1 VIGIS
6 DVSGYLFDPDGLDVD
21 ILFNAWQ
28 EHGAVARTYYQNV
41 IASKSGKSKIKF
53 STASDDLLRESA
65 FCMIPAAPIA
75 NYLDP
80 DPSTNP
86 SMTTDR
92 MGQWSMIIEGANTYS
107 PEPSRRAGRARLER
121 EVYRR
126 RGILIATDYLVNSG
140 GVIFAA
146 QENLIKT
153 PIHLRIPD
161 ELLGKRDA
169 VDDWLKEHSAELEEL
184 AAKRLEAAEHARDE
198 VIRRNMR
205 ELVDLLISDADMLPH
220 EAAERI
226 SISRITSREKV
237 RTAANIMES
246 IVTIQTTG
254 SVQEA
259 SRLLVETG
267 CPILAVVNEQ
277 EELEGVITTWD
288 IAKAASRGPIENDQL
303 ENIMTKQVISA
314 KPDDSILDI
323 VRKLEYHE
331 ISAMP
336 VVDGTK
342 VRGMVGTDILSRR
355 SLYRLLQTQSE

>member
-1 VIGIS
+1 
-6 DVSGYLFDPDGLDVD
+6 
-21 ILFNAWQ
+21 
-28 EHGAVARTYYQNV
+28 
-41 IASKSGKSKIKF
+41 
-53 STASDDLLRESA
+53 
-65 FCMIPAAPIA
+65 
-75 NYLDP
+75 
-80 DPSTNP
+80 
-86 SMTTDR
+86 
-92 MGQWSMIIEGANTYS
+92 
-107 PEPSRRAGRARLER
+107 
-121 EVYRR
+121 
-126 RGILIATDYLVNSG
+126 
-140 GVIFAA
+140 
-146 QENLIKT
+146 
-153 PIHLRIPD
+153 
-161 ELLGKRDA
+161 
-169 VDDWLKEHSAELEEL
+169 
-184 AAKRLEAAEHARDE
+184 
-198 VIRRNMR
+198 MR